1 MMKYMYEEL
10 LRPFVSVTSVRS
22 LEVNIAAHAVKRRAE
37 DNRERFKCQL
47 SLSYM
52 QCFADRC
59 ADAF

>member
-1 MMKYMYEEL
+1 MKDTYQEL
-10 LRPFVSVTSVRS
+10 LRPFVSVMSIKS
-22 LEVNIAAHAVKRRAE
+22 LEVNISAYVVKRRAE
-37 DNRERFKCQL
+37 DSREKFKCQL